1 MRWTHHLFSV
11 VQFFQV
17 LILVLGGIFCMV
29 LPFAPTLRV
38 RIADIILFKDTLF
51 MGFGVILC
59 TIGVILGVGFY
70 FLQNQKVLQ
79 LSLEPPVSVD
89 RDVLAA
95 LVQAYLQKRFP
106 KQKVTTDVIIGESIE
121 FVTQNL
127 SEPDIEKHLA
137 DIEADV
143 CQLLSQTV
151 GYRKKFLMTFLS

>member
-17 LILVLGGIFCMV
+17 LILVLGGIFCLV

-38 RIADIILFKDTLF
+38 RIADIILFKDSLF
-51 MGFGVILC
+51 LGFGVILC
-59 TIGVILGVGFY
+59 TIGGILGIGFY
-70 FLQNQKVLQ
+70 FLQKHKVLQ

-95 LVQAYLQKRFP
+95 LVQSYLQKRFP
-106 KQKVTTDVIIGESIE
+106 GQKVTTDVIIGDSIE

-127 SEPDIEKHLA
+127 TEADLEKHLA
-137 DIEADV
+137 EIEIDIG
-143 CQLLSQTV
+143 QLLSRTV